1 MLFDIRCEECV
12 VTNVKPFKSKLG
24 DGLDVDVEASDAGGK
39 AYAQIVLYDRQA
51 QTFKDEIK
59 KGDIVYVEGSLRV
72 KSYVKLD
79 GTTGTSLLI
88 ERPRSFYK
96 KEPVKL
102 IEAAV
107 PDQATGFPVEA
118 DEPKD
123 GIPW

>member
-1 MLFDIRCEECV
+1 MLLQVRCEECV

-51 QTFKDEIK
+51 QIYKDEIK
-59 KGDIVYVEGSLRV
+59 KGDTVYVEGFLRV

-79 GTTGTSLLI
+79 GTAGTSLLN
-88 ERPRSFYK
+88 ERPCSFYK
-96 KEPVKL
+96 IDPVKR